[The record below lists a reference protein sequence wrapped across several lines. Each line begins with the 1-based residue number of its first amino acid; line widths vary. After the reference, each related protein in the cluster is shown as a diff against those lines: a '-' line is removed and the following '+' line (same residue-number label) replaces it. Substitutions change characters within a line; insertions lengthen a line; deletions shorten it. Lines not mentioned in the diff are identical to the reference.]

1 MNCFKKTV
9 ALISGGEGR
18 EHDISLLSAKN
29 LRELIDRS
37 QYEILDVF
45 IDKDG
50 AWYIREGERLTPTF
64 PARLGEARGFIYGS
78 RVMGVAAAIPCLHG
92 DLGEDGTVQGALTL
106 AGIPYVGQDVYAS
119 ALTQDKIYTKFC
131 ARALGIPTADFV
143 FFDGEDGS
151 EARRVTE
158 EALGFPVIIKP
169 ARLGSSHGIQIAR
182 TREDFAKAYGKA
194 SAASKRLLVERL
206 ISYDHE
212 LECAYLLGQFVP
224 SGRVL
229 SGGSFYGFDEK
240 YGGKTKTEISSG
252 LNPKTEKR
260 ITEYSE
266 ALVRAIGIRSLSRL
280 DYFVTREG
288 AIYFNEINAFPGM
301 TDTSLYPRLT
311 EELSLGK
318 GEFINLLI
326 KDALS

>member
-1 MNCFKKTV
+1 MKKSRRDDGG
-9 ALISGGEGR
+9 SGGIRTLDPLIKSQVLLPTEL
-18 EHDISLLSAKN
+18 HFHIVLLQPLSA
-29 LRELIDRS
+29 
-37 QYEILDVF
+37 YTVMA
-45 IDKDG
+45 G
-50 AWYIREGERLTPTF
+50 GHPT
-64 PARLGEARGFIYGS
+64 
-78 RVMGVAAAIPCLHG
+78 VNV
-92 DLGEDGTVQGALTL
+92 
-106 AGIPYVGQDVYAS
+106 
-119 ALTQDKIYTKFC
+119 
-131 ARALGIPTADFV
+131 
-143 FFDGEDGS
+143 
-151 EARRVTE
+151 
-158 EALGFPVIIKP
+158 KP

-182 TREDFAKAYGKA
+182 TREDFAKAYLKA

-318 GEFINLLI
+318 GEFIDLLI